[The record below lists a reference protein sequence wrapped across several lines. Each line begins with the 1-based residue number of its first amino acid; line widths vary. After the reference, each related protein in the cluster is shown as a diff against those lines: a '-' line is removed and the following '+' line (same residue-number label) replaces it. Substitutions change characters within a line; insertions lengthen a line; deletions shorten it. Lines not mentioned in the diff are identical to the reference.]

1 MNIKRD
7 LLKIPN
13 LISLYRLM
21 VSFLIPFLW
30 ITGVDWRWL
39 YFFLITGALSDT
51 LDGNLARILKQK
63 TSLGKVL
70 DPLADKVFINMLFFL
85 LYWEGKITLSFFGVI
100 LGRDLFIFLG
110 SLYLIKKGYPLSGL
124 APTLLGKAST
134 VFQLVALLT
143 LYIDLH
149 LKELPTLMIKYVLNL
164 AIFFTAASGFH
175 YLLIFKRLRLK
186 EVTPQ
191 P

>member
-1 MNIKRD
+1 M
-7 LLKIPN
+7 KIPN
-13 LISLYRLM
+13 LISLYRLI

-30 ITGVDWRWL
+30 ITGVDWRWV

-51 LDGNLARILKQK
+51 LDGNLARILNQK

-85 LYWEGKITLSFFGVI
+85 LYWEGKITLSFFGLI
-100 LGRDLFIFLG
+100 LGRDLLIFLG
-110 SLYLIKKGYPLSGL
+110 SLYLFKKGYPLSGL
-124 APTLLGKAST
+124 TPTLLGKAST
-134 VFQLVALLT
+134 VFQLVALLA

-149 LKELPTLMIKYVLNL
+149 LKELPALMIKYVLNL
-164 AIFFTAASGFH
+164 AIFLTAASGFH

-186 EVTPQ
+186 EVSP
-191 P
+191 